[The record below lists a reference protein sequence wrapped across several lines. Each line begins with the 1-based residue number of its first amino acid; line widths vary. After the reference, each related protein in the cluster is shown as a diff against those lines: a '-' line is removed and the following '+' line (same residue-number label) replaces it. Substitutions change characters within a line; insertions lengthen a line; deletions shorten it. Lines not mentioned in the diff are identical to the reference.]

1 MISTSL
7 PSASRQWVKSDCH
20 SSLGAAASNRI
31 HELRGRLRGSGH
43 DQTGR
48 VEDAPDGRGRRG
60 RASLALQVPG
70 DRDRPRVKPVGGELP
85 AEGDDPVAGRVGRV
99 ARVGQGSAGT
109 WLEGLEP
116 TVAVA
121 ADQARELL
129 SADPVHGC
137 RGSDGQLL
145 GDDLEDGHP
154 MFRHAPD
161 CHACRDSSD
170 SYHLTPMS

>member
-1 MISTSL
+1 MQRYL
-7 PSASRQWVKSDCH
+7 K
-20 SSLGAAASNRI
+20 
-31 HELRGRLRGSGH
+31 
-43 DQTGR
+43 
-48 VEDAPDGRGRRG
+48 
-60 RASLALQVPG
+60 G
-70 DRDRPRVKPVGGELP
+70 DRDRPRVKPVGDQLP

-129 SADPVHGC
+129 SADPVRGC

-154 MFRHAPD
+154 MFRHATD

-170 SYHLTPMS
+170 SHHLTRMS

>member
-7 PSASRQWVKSDCH
+7 PSARRQWVKSDCQH
-20 SSLGAAASNRI
+20 SLGAAASNRI
-31 HELRGRLRGSGH
+31 HELRGRLRGSG
-43 DQTGR
+43 TTRPRR
-48 VEDAPDGRGRRG
+48 VEDASDGRARRG
-60 RASLALQVPG
+60 RQPLALQVPG
-70 DRDRPRVKPVGGELP
+70 DRDRSRVKPVGDQLP
-85 AEGDDPVAGRVGRV
+85 TEGDDPVADRVRRV

-109 WLEGLEP
+109 WLEGVEP

-129 SADPVHGC
+129 SADPVRGR

-154 MFRHAPD
+154 MLRHASD

-170 SYHLTPMS
+170 SHHLTHMS